1 MNADDLKATAARLR
15 EAYTGGP
22 IEPLRDVIE
31 ISDIESAYQ
40 IQAHNTEYWV
50 DEGRSIAGWKI
61 GLTAKAVQEQLG
73 VDQPDFG
80 VLFADMLMADD
91 DELPM
96 ARMIQPR
103 AEAEIALV
111 LDRDLDA
118 DEISPEMV
126 AEAIAYATPAI
137 EIVDSRIKDWR
148 IGIADTVAD
157 NGSSAFCVLG
167 GAKLPVDG
175 LDLYSCGMVLEVNGS
190 VVSLGAGAACAGHPF
205 NATAWLANTMVRR
218 GQPLQAGQVIMSGA
232 LGPFVDLAPGAQ
244 VTAVIGGL
252 GRVSFRAV

>member
-1 MNADDLKATAARLR
+1 MNADDLKATATRLR

-50 DEGRSIAGWKI
+50 DKGRSIAGWKI

-80 VLFADMLMADD
+80 VLFSDMLMADD

-118 DEISPEMV
+118 DEISPVMV

-205 NATAWLANTMVRR
+205 NATAWLANTMVQR

-232 LGPFVDLAPGAQ
+232 LGPFVDLAAGAQ